1 MWQAVLPKLCSEE
14 NGMLKTLQPICT
26 GRDQFDDIVYMY
38 MHSLDWDVA
47 TNEFD
52 GVCSQFYNQVIF
64 SVNYSITEE
73 ITCKHLEALRLVDF
87 KLSEMAQ
94 VTGLFISM
102 VTIVINSVELQVVFV
117 GMMFGSSFW
126 GWLADRYGRKT
137 VSNATIMIILISI

>member
-1 MWQAVLPKLCSEE
+1 M
-14 NGMLKTLQPICT
+14 
-26 GRDQFDDIVYMY
+26 
-38 MHSLDWDVA
+38 
-47 TNEFD
+47 
-52 GVCSQFYNQVIF
+52 
-64 SVNYSITEE
+64 
-73 ITCKHLEALRLVDF
+73 DF

-137 VSNATIMIILISI
+137 VSNATIMIILKSI